1 MRGDGRSLKELL
13 RALKGICIDPCLFQN
28 TARRI
33 SGCYCNLCAAEIDGK
48 YKVVGPTIN
57 RGPPTPCPPGR
68 VPTLCVR
75 VIIHKWVHP
84 LSEPR
89 SGWHFFLDRLFHVF
103 LLNFLGAK
111 GPGMFN
117 VTSPQEVGD
126 DAEHRP
132 PDGEYHRI
140 RQDRQDELEL
150 GPINAK
156 ARCNKNIH
164 PANQR
169 DDAEE
174 WVEPHAIGTIQV
186 GLPAA

>member
-1 MRGDGRSLKELL
+1 MSRL
-13 RALKGICIDPCLFQN
+13 RH
-28 TARRI
+28 TRI
-33 SGCYCNLCAAEIDGK
+33 SSMRNGGAW
-48 YKVVGPTIN
+48 GPHSPN
-57 RGPPTPCPPGR
+57 VSGRG
-68 VPTLCVR
+68 
-75 VIIHKWVHP
+75 

-89 SGWHFFLDRLFHVF
+89 SGWHFFLDRLFHIF
-103 LLNFLGAK
+103 LLNLLGTE

-140 RQDRQDELEL
+140 IPDRQDELEL
-150 GPINAK
+150 GPVNSN
-156 ARCNKNIH
+156 ARCYKDIH

-174 WVEPHAIGTIQV
+174 WVEPHAIGTFQV